1 MKASRVRREVD
12 EPQRAPDAVAQSA
25 QLERPGLGHQ
35 REEQSA
41 RVGEQEDSERRA
53 GPQRGEQ
60 VGGQR
65 GDGRGGGEA
74 GVESAADD
82 AQAAHVLEVRAVH
95 VQLAAREPVEEVE
108 ERRVRVARHDEAHE
122 LRAVHQLH
130 ALPEEARQ
138 RPRRAFARRVGR
150 PLVTELPH
158 VQAAR
163 VQRRRAPEHRM
174 KPRGSHPD
182 ELLIF

>member
-12 EPQRAPDAVAQSA
+12 EPQRAPDAVAQRA

-41 RVGEQEDSERRA
+41 RVGEQEDRERRA
-53 GPQRGEQ
+53 WPQRGEQ

-65 GDGRGGGEA
+65 GEGGGEA
-74 GVESAADD
+74 GVERAAED
-82 AQAAHVLEVRAVH
+82 AHAAHVLEVRAVH

-108 ERRVRVARHDEAHE
+108 ERCVRVARHDEAHE

-138 RPRRAFARRVGR
+138 RPRRALARRVGR
-150 PLVTELPH
+150 PLVAELPH

-174 KPRGSHPD
+174 QPRGSHPD